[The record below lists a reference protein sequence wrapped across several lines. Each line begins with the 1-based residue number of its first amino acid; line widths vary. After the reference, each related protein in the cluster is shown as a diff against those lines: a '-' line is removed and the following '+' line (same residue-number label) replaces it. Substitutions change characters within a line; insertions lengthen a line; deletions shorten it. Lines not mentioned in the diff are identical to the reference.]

1 MFRLFTDQV
10 PNPNRN
16 IVFPAWRYINE
27 KIQQNLAVLIRY
39 YRSVEEPIPNQN
51 IIARILNDT
60 FIDPTLDTLT
70 YVEEVEKSK
79 DRLNQYGIVSNRNL
93 GHVFNKG
100 YTGSNEMFYSV
111 QNQLFLYNISS
122 TWRKLVPLRM
132 VYTNNSNLDYEIR
145 YGKMVSKDYTIFEI
159 DYVKLM
165 VMYKEWCLNRMQSRF
180 EINPN
185 TFISQYVFP
194 NMLTESINIILFS
207 RLIDRFYNVDIPKTK
222 ITYPFYLID
231 VTADIDKVINLF
243 IKENK
248 NRRLDVEKIINTF
261 PNTTEDKSTLDI
273 VRLSEYRFL
282 QQSNW
287 ILWLSRLPWIKFLID
302 FLGDIGKK
310 YNIDLINNLQK
321 YFLSFQSNNVPIPK
335 SLSPENLKKFQDTRI
350 ELQDKVFPHI
360 RWLKG

>member
-207 RLIDRFYNVDIPKTK
+207 RLIDRFYNVDNQSIQLDCCKNLYSDNLTISRVDLSSVVFGK
-222 ITYPFYLID
+222 VLMIFSTSNLLFLFSLIKRLITLSISA
-231 VTADIDKVINLF
+231 VTS
-243 IKENK
+243 IK
-248 NRRLDVEKIINTF
+248 
-261 PNTTEDKSTLDI
+261 
-273 VRLSEYRFL
+273 
-282 QQSNW
+282 
-287 ILWLSRLPWIKFLID
+287 
-302 FLGDIGKK
+302 
-310 YNIDLINNLQK
+310 
-321 YFLSFQSNNVPIPK
+321 
-335 SLSPENLKKFQDTRI
+335 
-350 ELQDKVFPHI
+350 
-360 RWLKG
+360 